1 MHLNLKKGQSK
12 LHINSKGNYT
22 ISHLSQKYFFCHL
35 ILFIFMSQW
44 MENEIL
50 DITNK
55 VSLINSKIWS
65 LHFLV
70 LNSDYNYFSLSN
82 DILD

>member
-1 MHLNLKKGQSK
+1 
-12 LHINSKGNYT
+12 
-22 ISHLSQKYFFCHL
+22 
-35 ILFIFMSQW
+35 MSQW

-55 VSLINSKIWS
+55 VSLISSKIWS